1 MRAVPELTSETAAL
15 QFAFASRAALWRVA
29 SLYTIFSLK
38 SCLLRQ
44 CLGGPVDSLCFK
56 PFIKGAGLTFLLRNS
71 FNLSNSLPFLHL
83 LWKRALRA
91 IGVVLHA
98 KVLVNLKQ
106 ALLVHDSLQELFST
120 RIVSEKTGRSCF
132 KSSI

>member
-1 MRAVPELTSETAAL
+1 GALLNSPQDESAVADITSSRLVPL
-15 QFAFASRAALWRVA
+15 Q
-29 SLYTIFSLK
+29 
-38 SCLLRQ
+38 
-44 CLGGPVDSLCFK
+44 
-56 PFIKGAGLTFLLRNS
+56 PFNEGAGITFLLCNS
-71 FNLSNSLPFLHL
+71 FNISNLFPSLHL
-83 LWKRALRA
+83 LWKRASRA

-132 KSSI
+132 KPSIR